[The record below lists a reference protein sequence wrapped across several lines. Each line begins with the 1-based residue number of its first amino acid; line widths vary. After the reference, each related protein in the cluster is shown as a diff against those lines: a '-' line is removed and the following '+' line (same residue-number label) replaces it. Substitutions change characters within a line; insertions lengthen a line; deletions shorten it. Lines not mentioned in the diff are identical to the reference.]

1 MADAACE
8 LLSLGAWRRETVD
21 DESFDVFCTN
31 CNIEVASR
39 VICKGHGGF
48 SSANP
53 FDEVDSEYYGDSY
66 FVSLCRR
73 CSSPFLVRQSRY
85 GVPGEFE
92 TVTSEVVLYPN
103 ASRLPADGIPDPAR
117 RAYEQALRCYSA
129 ASYEAC
135 ALMCRRCLEALCKS
149 FSVAGNS
156 LNRKVDALCTAGIID
171 KRLAQWA
178 HGVRAIGNE
187 AAHDTDAE
195 LSKDDARDAI
205 DFTEA
210 LLMYVFALNAR
221 FAEFQ
226 QRRSAARAPSAGHS
240 AQPTDQADS

>member
-1 MADAACE
+1 MDE
-8 LLSLGAWRRETVD
+8 
-21 DESFDVFCTN
+21 ESFDVFCPD
-31 CNIEVASR
+31 CNIEIASR
-39 VICKGHGGF
+39 VICSGNGEF
-48 SSANP
+48 SATNP
-53 FDEVDSEYYGDSY
+53 SNEVDSEYHGDRY

-92 TVTSEVVLYPN
+92 TVTSEVVLFPN
-103 ASRLPADGIPDPAR
+103 ASRLPTDGIPDAAR

-149 FSVAGNS
+149 FSVAGKS
-156 LNRKVDALCTAGIID
+156 LNGKVDALCEAGIID
-171 KRLAQWA
+171 KRLTQWA

-210 LLMYVFALNAR
+210 LLMYVFALSAR

-226 QRRSAARAPSAGHS
+226 RRRSAGVASSAVRR
-240 AQPTDQADS
+240 AQPADQANG